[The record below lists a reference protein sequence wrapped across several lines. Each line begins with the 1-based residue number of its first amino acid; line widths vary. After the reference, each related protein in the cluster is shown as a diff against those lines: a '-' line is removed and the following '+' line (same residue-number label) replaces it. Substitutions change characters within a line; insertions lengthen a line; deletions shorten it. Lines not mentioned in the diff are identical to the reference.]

1 MARLS
6 FQKCLEQIPCR
17 YELVVV
23 ASKRAE
29 QLLKGSRPRIP
40 DPHHNPART
49 ALMEISDG
57 KLEKNGDSRSYK
69 VSVPEEVKAAGD
81 GEAKE
86 GETE

>member
-6 FQKCLEQIPCR
+6 FEKCLQRIPCR

-29 QLLKGSRPRIP
+29 QLLKGSRPRIS

-49 ALMEISDG
+49 ALMEISAG
-57 KLEKNGDSRSYK
+57 QLEKNGGSGSYK
-69 VSVPEEVKAAGD
+69 VSIPEDIKTAGD
-81 GEAKE
+81 GE
-86 GETE
+86 TD

>member
-49 ALMEISDG
+49 ALMEISEG
-57 KLEKNGDSRSYK
+57 KLEKNSDSRSYK
-69 VSVPEEVKAAGD
+69 VSIPEEVKAAGD